1 MSVNRAPQRPDA
13 RERGFT
19 LVELLVVLVLASV
32 VGTIAVNGI
41 VTAMQVSRET
51 QERVQAA
58 AELQRAA
65 ERITRDVRAACPLE
79 VMEAG
84 RFVAITHP
92 DGGAAR
98 RSSYRYDASSASL
111 VNASADAALA
121 ISSAPETEVMAD
133 VEPAGPLFAYLGE
146 DGATV
151 TAAADV
157 RAVRIVLRRDLPQQD
172 PVQIETIASL
182 RNGGRACD

>member
-1 MSVNRAPQRPDA
+1 MSVTRTGPGPDA
-13 RERGFT
+13 PESGAS
-19 LVELLVVLVLASV
+19 LAELLVVIVLVGI
-32 VGTIAVNGI
+32 VGAIAVNGI

-79 VMEAG
+79 VIEAD
-84 RFVAITHP
+84 RVVAITHP
-92 DGGAAR
+92 DGGGAR
-98 RSSYRYDASSASL
+98 RSSYRYDAPTASL
-111 VNASADAALA
+111 VSASAEAALA
-121 ISSAPETEVMAD
+121 ISSAPEIEVMSG

-157 RAVRIVLRRDLPQQD
+157 RAVRIVLRRDLPEQD
-172 PVQIETIASL
+172 PVQIETMASL
-182 RNGGRACD
+182 RNGGRSCD